1 MTSLKSILTELAF
14 LYLLMDDGARKR
26 GRPSGSGVRLPTPR
40 HTSSGNSTH
49 HCTGARDSRTL
60 SQGSSFSS
68 GLVQSALANSRD
80 PYRGHR
86 GVQLFASIDVEHF
99 DPELEAL
106 DGIPSNVFFNKIRVH
121 VPPCRFTQSRARHA
135 N

>member
-1 MTSLKSILTELAF
+1 MQESGVDHLVLKSAC
-14 LYLLMDDGARKR
+14 LLRVTLLLGTARTIAPEHATR
-26 GRPSGSGVRLPTPR
+26 
-40 HTSSGNSTH
+40 
-49 HCTGARDSRTL
+49 ARFHRALL
-60 SQGSSFSS
+60 S
-68 GLVQSALANSRD
+68 LLQSALANSRD

-86 GVQLFASIDVEHF
+86 GVQLFASIVVEHF

-106 DGIPSNVFFNKIRVH
+106 DGIPSYVFFNKIRVH